1 MKLATFTRHGSTG
14 LGKVLGNR
22 LIDLAAALPGLP
34 KDMIS
39 LLNAGDAAL
48 ESVRQLP
55 DSAGPQYLLSEVSL
69 EAPVPN
75 PSKILAIGMNYEDHA
90 EEIRRKGVTVPSV
103 QIWFN
108 KQVSCV
114 NPPNAPIHM
123 PRTSK
128 MLDYEL
134 ELAVV
139 IGQRCRHV
147 SAANALSV
155 IAGYT
160 IMNDV
165 SVRDVQWSSP
175 TWTLGK
181 SFDTHGPMGPWL
193 VTADEIENPHELN
206 MTLWV
211 NDEIRQSGNS
221 KSMIFNICQQIEHLS
236 SVMTLM
242 PGDVLVTGTPAGVG
256 AASDPPRYLKPGD
269 VVRLQIEGIGEITH
283 TVVDEPR

>member
-1 MKLATFTRHGSTG
+1 MKLATFTRNGVTG
-14 LGKVLGNR
+14 LGKVLGKR
-22 LIDLAAALPGLP
+22 IIDLAAALPGLP
-34 KDMIS
+34 KDMIG

-48 ESVRQLP
+48 ASVRELP
-55 DSAGPQYLLSEVSL
+55 DSAEPQYLLSEVRL

-90 EEIRRKGVTVPSV
+90 EEVRRKGVAVPSV

-108 KQVSCV
+108 KQTSCV
-114 NPPNAPIHM
+114 NPPHAPIHM
-123 PRTSK
+123 PRISN

-139 IGQRCRHV
+139 IGKRCRHV
-147 SAANALSV
+147 SAEDALSV

-160 IMNDV
+160 IMNDL

-175 TWTLGK
+175 TWTVGK

-193 VTADEIENPHELN
+193 VTADEIADPHKLD
-206 MTLWV
+206 MKLWV

-221 KSMIFNICQQIEHLS
+221 QSMIFNIGQQIEHLTK
-236 SVMTLM
+236 VMTLM
-242 PGDVLVTGTPAGVG
+242 PGDILVTGTPAGVG
-256 AASDPPRYLKPGD
+256 VAFDPPRYLKVGD
-269 VVRLQIEGIGEITH
+269 VVRLEIEGVGEISH
-283 TVVDEPR
+283 TVIDEPG